1 MCLPAAAIPIVT
13 AIGSAVSGAIGSIAS
28 FTQQQQEANYQN
40 SVAQQQYLN
49 QTAAYQQSERAYQEQ
64 IRLNSE
70 AANRAYTSEQ
80 GKLAA
85 EFRKASEEAQK
96 LSVVSL
102 QQQGLVRASGRT
114 GQSMG
119 LLMADAE
126 RSYGRDYA
134 MLGQNL
140 AYANQDYFTGTES
153 IFNQAQSQQNVAAS
167 QRMIAPSAP
176 IPVAGPSG
184 LGLIAGI
191 GGAAFQGLSAYGSL
205 KAPKGTVPTPT
216 PAPDFSGNPLYTP
229 IPSLKIG
236 TPLKGTVPSYGR

>member
-40 SVAQQQYLN
+40 SVAQQQYQN
-49 QTAAYQQSERAYQEQ
+49 QLAAYQQSERSYQEQ
-64 IRLNSE
+64 TVLNMN
-70 AANRAYTSEQ
+70 AANRAYLSEQ

-85 EFRKASEEAQK
+85 QFRQASEEAQK
-96 LSVVSL
+96 LSVKAF
-102 QQQGLVRASGRT
+102 QQQGLVLASGRT

-153 IFNQAQSQQNVAAS
+153 IFNQAQSQQNLAAS
-167 QRMIAPSAP
+167 NRAIAPSTP

-191 GGAAFQGLSAYGSL
+191 GGAAFQGLSTYGSL
-205 KAPKGTVPTPT
+205 KAPKADVPPPTPN
-216 PAPDFSGNPLYTP
+216 FSGSPLYTP

-236 TPLKGTVPSYGR
+236 TPFKGSVPSYGR

>member
-1 MCLPAAAIPIVT
+1 MCLGVETLAIVT
-13 AIGSAVSGAIGSIAS
+13 AIGSAASGAIGSIAS
-28 FTQQQQEANYQN
+28 YTQQQQEANYQN
-40 SVAQQQYLN
+40 SVAQQQYQN
-49 QTAAYQQSERAYQEQ
+49 QLAAYQQSERSYQEQ

-80 GKLAA
+80 GKLAT

-96 LSVVSL
+96 LSVKAL
-102 QQQGLVRASGRT
+102 QQQGLVLASGRT

-167 QRMIAPSAP
+167 QRMVAPTAP
-176 IPVAGPSG
+176 LPMPGPSG
-184 LGLIAGI
+184 IGLVAGLGSSVMG
-191 GGAAFQGLSAYGSL
+191 GLSTYASL
-205 KAPKGTVPTPT
+205 KPPSAGNVKSPPK
-216 PAPDFSGNPLYTP
+216 LK
-229 IPSLKIG
+229 PS
-236 TPLKGTVPSYGR
+236 